1 MTSHEGTRGRPP
13 GVSELGI
20 EQHLLQSSPLF
31 KTCDKIVEENDGA
44 RNVFV
49 CPDSSIFRA
58 PVRHSSSP
66 GLGQQLGS
74 PEFDS
79 LLHSLPD
86 LCQGNPNIY
95 EPIDLVQVL
104 IKAFWASRSGL
115 TAFTHACLSGKH
127 TCNVQG
133 KDTSSLWPV
142 PPPRWLRWTAFAKLG
157 PRRRR
162 RHRFLRARHELL
174 QLVVCAMNWETLG
187 FPIVPPTICCVGA
200 HISPQQHG
208 VLEHLE
214 SLLMHFLRMEPFDG
228 ASLGRGQEKFQLIIN
243 ALKELPRC
251 HQPPRLEDLT
261 DLCSALHASFDPYSA
276 HFERKP
282 KPSNH
287 FDDVHQCS
295 FATTNDTS
303 GSAPDTVVGAKRVQ
317 SDRVKWEN
325 GPSFHAE
332 FFLSDPLVKAAYLD
346 PEVLR
351 KPVNDWPKSYP
362 AKIHCSR
369 DEFLKLVHRWDQLGA
384 CHLIPAE
391 SKSFEEAVGLFCVG
405 KDETHDRLIINPKTI
420 NSRMFSLSDSTKE
433 LAPGCLLALLH
444 LKPHDMF
451 RFNADDLTDY
461 YYTFCVSE
469 ARAARNAFRMK
480 FQDWELEGLGCFRE
494 DLRGKEILV
503 CLRTL
508 AMGDSLAVEVA
519 QQAHSNVLK
528 FLCGAMLPHE
538 VLRYRHPV
546 PRSSF
551 IELLA
556 IDDHIGIQRL
566 PRASFREKP
575 FLRDSQVFKS
585 AESAYKAV
593 GLVQH
598 ERKRKRNQTQGI
610 LLGADF
616 DGDLGR
622 VMAPRSRLCLLC
634 LVSACIASI
643 GTCTPKLLSIVNGC
657 WIHVLMFRRVLF
669 SIMDALFKEGTGV
682 ATNQP
687 FCLSRKARSE
697 LQLLS
702 ILGPLAQTDLRVKFS
717 DRLYTTDASPFG
729 GAVCYSQIS
738 EEASAEL
745 WRHTEQK
752 GFYTRLQSPVAEIL
766 REKGIDP
773 LSEEM
778 FQSDPV
784 ASASH
789 DLFQPPEIPRHLE
802 EGILFDCVEI
812 FRGCGNWSSAHAS
825 HGLSVHAG
833 FDCDGRSMRVTDLAD
848 PAIFHELV
856 GLALRR
862 VVRDWHAG
870 VPCLSF
876 GTLRRP
882 QVRSIQQPAGF
893 DINDPFTKYHN
904 TLARRTAF
912 VLTIAYLLGA
922 FISVEQ
928 PRNSRLFLLHCFKVL
943 IQLGCII
950 SHFSHC
956 QYGSGFHK
964 PSKWLHNKPW
974 IIPLEGKCACNFQGR
989 HFVVRGSFTS
999 TNISDFKNR
1008 CKPSCIS
1015 VYGRDP
1021 KIGEPVSSFSAM
1033 YPFQLVNRM
1042 ASGLVAAKHGSLPL
1056 IPMSKRIEALREV
1069 GLDDSAPVV
1078 APSTEPLFAPRPW
1091 FEDPEWISEVCD
1103 SLPFKELFRFK
1114 FRVANH
1120 ININEVRTYKSWIK
1134 SLAKSEP
1141 HSRCVGLVDSRVTIG
1156 ATAKGRSSSPGIF
1169 RILQGCI
1176 GYIIGSNLYPGC
1188 LHCYSDRN
1196 RSDGPSRG
1204 KEIVPPS
1211 KPIPFWLS
1219 ELLAGRPH
1227 QFDLVVAAS
1236 KVSKN
1241 PARWLRMLLMLAG
1254 DIEPHPGPRKTSSY
1268 CPRGPMDLS
1277 VGFAEATHFRMSK
1290 CYEAFK
1296 QWVQHEAGLAWASLE
1311 DDPQAVA
1318 WALRAYGMF
1327 CFEKGVPRYMYVY
1340 AITAVQDQLPICRPY
1355 LSIAW
1360 QIDRKWQ
1367 VYEPGQSRAVLP
1379 AVVVR
1384 AAVCVGCLWQWR
1396 SWTALI
1402 LIGFSAMLHPAEIIS
1417 LRRRDLVFPEDI
1429 GSEQQSL
1436 FIHLRDPKTARFA
1449 RRQHGRIDDFQ
1460 IISVCRSAFGA
1471 CSLDEFL
1478 YAGSMHL
1485 FRRQWNAVM
1494 SRLGVPH
1501 KQNES
1506 GATPGVLRGSGATFL
1521 YTNTEDIQW
1530 VAWRGRWSR
1539 VRTLEYYLQEVGAQ
1553 LLMHSLDWQSKATI
1567 KILSDAAWPVLC
1579 REFSLTE

>member
-1 MTSHEGTRGRPP
+1 
-13 GVSELGI
+13 
-20 EQHLLQSSPLF
+20 
-31 KTCDKIVEENDGA
+31 
-44 RNVFV
+44 
-49 CPDSSIFRA
+49 
-58 PVRHSSSP
+58 
-66 GLGQQLGS
+66 
-74 PEFDS
+74 
-79 LLHSLPD
+79 
-86 LCQGNPNIY
+86 
-95 EPIDLVQVL
+95 
-104 IKAFWASRSGL
+104 
-115 TAFTHACLSGKH
+115 
-127 TCNVQG
+127 
-133 KDTSSLWPV
+133 
-142 PPPRWLRWTAFAKLG
+142 
-157 PRRRR
+157 
-162 RHRFLRARHELL
+162 
-174 QLVVCAMNWETLG
+174 MNWETLG
-187 FPIVPPTICCVGA
+187 FPIVPPTIYCVGA

-745 WRHTEQK
+745 WRHTEKK

-1156 ATAKGRSSSPGIF
+1156 ATAKGRSSSPGIS

-1268 CPRGPMDLS
+1268 LLS
-1277 VGFAEATHFRMSK
+1277 TWSNG
-1290 CYEAFK
+1290 
-1296 QWVQHEAGLAWASLE
+1296 SL
-1311 DDPQAVA
+1311 
-1318 WALRAYGMF
+1318 G
-1327 CFEKGVPRYMYVY
+1327 GV
-1340 AITAVQDQLPICRPY
+1340 C
-1355 LSIAW
+1355 
-1360 QIDRKWQ
+1360 
-1367 VYEPGQSRAVLP
+1367 
-1379 AVVVR
+1379 
-1384 AAVCVGCLWQWR
+1384 
-1396 SWTALI
+1396 
-1402 LIGFSAMLHPAEIIS
+1402 
-1417 LRRRDLVFPEDI
+1417 
-1429 GSEQQSL
+1429 
-1436 FIHLRDPKTARFA
+1436 
-1449 RRQHGRIDDFQ
+1449 
-1460 IISVCRSAFGA
+1460 
-1471 CSLDEFL
+1471 
-1478 YAGSMHL
+1478 
-1485 FRRQWNAVM
+1485 
-1494 SRLGVPH
+1494 
-1501 KQNES
+1501 
-1506 GATPGVLRGSGATFL
+1506 
-1521 YTNTEDIQW
+1521 
-1530 VAWRGRWSR
+1530 
-1539 VRTLEYYLQEVGAQ
+1539 
-1553 LLMHSLDWQSKATI
+1553 
-1567 KILSDAAWPVLC
+1567 
-1579 REFSLTE
+1579 